1 MFGAARFS
9 FVLTGNQ
16 KVACFFMLDVFAAVG
31 DRTRRGILERLRREG
46 ALSVSALA
54 ERLPMSRQAVTKH
67 LDILEDV
74 GLIQKHMRGR
84 ERLHV
89 LCASPLCEINDW
101 LSAYEAEWDDRL
113 ARLGSHLG
121 EGDHG
126 SGGEDG

>member
-1 MFGAARFS
+1 MS
-9 FVLTGNQ
+9 
-16 KVACFFMLDVFAAVG
+16 DVFAAVG

-74 GLIQKHMRGR
+74 GLIEKHVDGR

-89 LCASPLCEINDW
+89 LCTSPLREMNDW
-101 LSAYEAEWDDRL
+101 LAAYEAEWD
-113 ARLGSHLG
+113 ARLGRLRSHLG
-121 EGDHG
+121 EDEHEAEDHHE
-126 SGGEDG
+126 GGEDHE